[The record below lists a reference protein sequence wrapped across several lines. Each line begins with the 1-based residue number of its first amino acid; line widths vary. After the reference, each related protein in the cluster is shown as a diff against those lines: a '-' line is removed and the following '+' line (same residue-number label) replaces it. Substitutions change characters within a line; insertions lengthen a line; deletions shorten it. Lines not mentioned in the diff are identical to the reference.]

1 MNERIRV
8 LAEQAGFSDDVH
20 GVWPTITHTG
30 EPVLNKFAELIV
42 EECAKIADR
51 PHPLIGT
58 QIGNQ
63 IRTHFGV
70 EL

>member
-1 MNERIRV
+1 MNERLRE
-8 LAEQAGFSDDVH
+8 LAIGAGIISAEYNGFDQTRLSMSQQ
-20 GVWPTITHTG
+20 
-30 EPVLNKFAELIV
+30 KFAELIV
-42 EECAKIADR
+42 EGCAKIADR

-70 EL
+70 KE